1 MKTQLRVFTIDANTM
16 SMGFNPTNSTDEEF
30 MHEANK
36 QGYMLMTLENFESKY
51 NQSLLDYDNDI
62 IRFIEVELHELT
74 QLDNDLYERAE

>member
-16 SMGFNPTNSTDEEF
+16 PMGFNPISSTDEEF

-36 QGYMLMTLENFESKY
+36 QGYMLMTLEDFESKY

>member
-16 SMGFNPTNSTDEEF
+16 SMGFNPIISTDDEF

-62 IRFIEVELHELT
+62 IRFIEVELHELIEF
-74 QLDNDLYERAE
+74 DNDLYERAE